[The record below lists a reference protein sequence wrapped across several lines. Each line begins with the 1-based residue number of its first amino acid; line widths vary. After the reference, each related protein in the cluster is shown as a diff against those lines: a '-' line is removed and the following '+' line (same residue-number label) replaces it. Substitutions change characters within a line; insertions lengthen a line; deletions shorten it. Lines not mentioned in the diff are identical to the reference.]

1 MTMGCTI
8 IGMAPLCL
16 GSTQIGGDGPPY
28 YPMARAIVGGLI
40 FSTLVTLALM
50 PTIYAIL
57 DDWRTNVRRLIRE
70 ARAPRQG
77 RAAIIE
83 ATAVTSVGE

>member
-1 MTMGCTI
+1 MGTAI
-8 IGMAPLCL
+8 LGMLPICIS
-16 GSTQIGGDGPPY
+16 STQIGGNGPPY

-57 DDWRTNVRRLIRE
+57 DDWRENVRRLMRQ
-70 ARAPRQG
+70 ARAPRG
-77 RAAIIE
+77 GAKAIE
-83 ATAVTSVGE
+83 ASAVAGVGE